1 MYHMVIKKFKI
12 LHSSNS
18 YQLLAEH
25 KKYCNYG
32 KKNSICAIYL
42 LNFNPF

>member
-25 KKYCNYG
+25 KKYCKV

-42 LNFNPF
+42 LNFNLF